1 MSAHCQKLY
10 LFLDGELPPA
20 DEENF
25 RRHLARCEAC
35 ATGLHEA
42 MQLELLCHQAL
53 GVDRIPEPPARA
65 RSPRRQD
72 SRGRWGAGA
81 GLALAA
87 GLAAVF
93 VLSRPWREDSG
104 ELWLARA
111 PMRVLEAR
119 VAYAHADGHRPYVPM
134 RGGSGAPAVPPPQLR
149 DLADLE
155 DAEDLHGIAAAY
167 LVRKD
172 LTQAQ
177 AFLLRAPPSVA
188 RDCDLAVIHLE
199 KGQHAEAL
207 ALLDGVLKQSP
218 DHVQALWNRALVL
231 REMGLTLKAAEA
243 FDAVAKQGEPG
254 WSEEAQVRA
263 RALRQQT
270 LAPPETAPAGDRV
283 GAFRIPLEEREGTP
297 REVF

>member
-20 DEENF
+20 DEEDF
-25 RRHLARCEAC
+25 RHHLARCDAC

-53 GVDRIPEPPARA
+53 GVDRLPAPPARA
-65 RSPRRQD
+65 RRPRRQD
-72 SRGRWGAGA
+72 SRGRWAASA

-93 VLSRPWREDSG
+93 LLSRPGGGHSG
-104 ELWLARA
+104 EVWLAHA
-111 PMRVLEAR
+111 PTRLLEAR

-155 DAEDLHGIAAAY
+155 DARDLHGIAAAY

-172 LTQAQ
+172 LAQ
-177 AFLLRAPPSVA
+177 ALAFLQRVPPSVA
-188 RDCDLAVIHLE
+188 RDCDLAVILLE
-199 KGQHAEAL
+199 QGQHAEAL
-207 ALLDGVLKQSP
+207 ALLDSVLKQSP
-218 DHVQALWNRALVL
+218 DHVQARWNQALVL
-231 REMGLTLKAAEA
+231 REMGLMLKAAEA
-243 FDAVAKQGEPG
+243 FEAVAKQGEPG
-254 WSEEAQVRA
+254 WTEEAQMRA

-270 LAPPETAPAGDRV
+270 LAPREPAAAADGV
-283 GAFRIPLEEREGTP
+283 GVFRIPLEEREGTS
-297 REVF
+297 RDVF